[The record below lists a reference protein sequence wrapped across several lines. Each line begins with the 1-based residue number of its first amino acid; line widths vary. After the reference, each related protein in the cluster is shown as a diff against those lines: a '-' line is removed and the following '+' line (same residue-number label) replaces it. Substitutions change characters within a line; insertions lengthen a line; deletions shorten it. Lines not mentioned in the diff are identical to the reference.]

1 MSMYACK
8 YVYLRSCGQSI
19 PQTCVREANP
29 HRFHSD
35 AGGELQDLGPFS
47 RFTVHV
53 FFASSAG
60 GREIE
65 FEIVECF
72 TAASDVTTYLHI
84 QSTAK
89 PKAGVWL
96 VT

>member
-1 MSMYACK
+1 MYVGSYVRMSMYACK

-53 FFASSAG
+53 FLPRAQGVERLSLRLSSAS
-60 GREIE
+60 RQ
-65 FEIVECF
+65 
-72 TAASDVTTYLHI
+72 L
-84 QSTAK
+84 
-89 PKAGVWL
+89 PM
-96 VT
+96 